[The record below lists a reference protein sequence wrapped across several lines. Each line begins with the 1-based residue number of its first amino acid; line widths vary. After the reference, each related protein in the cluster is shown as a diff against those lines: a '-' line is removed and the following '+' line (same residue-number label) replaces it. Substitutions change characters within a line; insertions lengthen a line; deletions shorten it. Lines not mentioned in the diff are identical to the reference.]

1 MYVNSKDYI
10 FSPNFFVLEEFL
22 IPKAR
27 KKSILRVSLL

>member
-1 MYVNSKDYI
+1 MYVDSKNYI

-27 KKSILRVSLL
+27 KKVFLE